1 MNINIPQNPIKYVK
15 SCKKPQKR
23 RKQGSTNIIFMK
35 NIFTS
40 LEQEIPALPEESI
53 NIVAAVEEDEINVK

>member
-23 RKQGSTNIIFMK
+23 KMQGNTNIVFMENIFMSSK
-35 NIFTS
+35 T
-40 LEQEIPALPEESI
+40 EMPALPEKSTD
-53 NIVAAVEEDEINVK
+53 IVVVVEEDEINVK